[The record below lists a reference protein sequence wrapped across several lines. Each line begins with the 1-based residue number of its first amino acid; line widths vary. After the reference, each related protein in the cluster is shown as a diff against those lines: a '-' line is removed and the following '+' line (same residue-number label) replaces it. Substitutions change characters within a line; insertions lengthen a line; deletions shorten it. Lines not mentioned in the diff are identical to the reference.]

1 MLTSKLSLLLFSSLL
16 FVGLGFTTP
25 KAKADCPDGTIFV
38 GDGTFECNWAPDG
51 SFGCGAGGTC
61 ENSCGEAT
69 CVYAN
74 DRIAKVAKKDDP
86 IPTVARVLVPNFIK

>member
-16 FVGLGFTTP
+16 FVGLAFTTS

-38 GDGTFECNWAPDG
+38 ADGNFSCWWYLNNFEC
-51 SFGCGAGGTC
+51 AGTGTC

-74 DRIAKVAKKDDP
+74 DRTAKVAKKDDP
-86 IPTVARVLVPNFIK
+86 ILTVARVLVPNFIK